1 MNCHVLPRP
10 VNAIAER
17 KEHQMEQQWEKLAE
31 SEHYY
36 MIARY
41 SEAVVY
47 FKGTNRLAACVG
59 DFGIDPQAG
68 FFDAEEKYCVTIGN
82 GIIKYFLHE
91 PFEEYSRSK
100 TSKQWIETGR
110 TPDGD
115 WFDRFEEITPA
126 YIVVSWRGEKKSMR
140 KFDLGTLEE
149 IKD

>member
-1 MNCHVLPRP
+1 MS
-10 VNAIAER
+10 AI
-17 KEHQMEQQWEKLAE
+17 
-31 SEHYY
+31 S
-36 MIARY
+36 
-41 SEAVVY
+41 
-47 FKGTNRLAACVG
+47 
-59 DFGIDPQAG
+59 G

-149 IKD
+149 IKDKEKG